1 MNLSKRTKLLL
12 LGVLFLGGVWILHA
26 AEPTEA
32 ERRTRAMQ
40 ASQKGNFKNAYDD
53 LRVLVLDPKS
63 DKEKVGQDLLEGIR
77 CLQRLGRSNEID
89 EFREAG
95 IKVQEKNWRFLRDAA
110 RSYVEGNVEAYGF
123 IVAGKFERGNHRGG
137 GRVVNSFDR
146 DRARAYQLMEEAL
159 PLVKT
164 EPDRAAAAEFHLL
177 FAQLLLAGGFN
188 NEAWRLQYLTDTK
201 KLPDYDEQGGYGGYR
216 GGFGMRGRGGMYRG
230 PGANHTGAPVDADG
244 KPIYYSVPK
253 SYADAPNDGERW
265 RWNLQEA
272 AELQPHRLGEVE
284 MIFGGFLWSQFG
296 VQTMTYG
303 FYGEGM
309 DDKTGTF
316 ALATLKDTETIA
328 RLASGIKR
336 FALPDEQNPLVVFK
350 RVADRDK
357 NIQAENALTNLASD
371 AENRRQYVKAA
382 EIWQRAIKEYGPGQN
397 NYRQDRLNQIVNNW
411 GRFEPLAGMQPNR
424 KGATVDFR
432 FRNGNKVSLE
442 AFAIDVPKLLGDVK
456 AYLTNDGFIDWNQVQ
471 VQNIGHRL
479 VELNQQQYITGKV
492 ANWDLDL
499 TPRPDH
505 VDDRVTI
512 NTPMQ
517 TPGAYLVT
525 AKMAGGNLSRVIVWV
540 TDSVLLKKT
549 LDNRS
554 YYFVADAVT
563 GLPTP
568 NAKVDF
574 FGWRQVQVVP
584 NQNQWKVLTDEFS
597 MTADKDGQVFVDA
610 AKIKQDQFGNQ
621 FQWLIT
627 ARKPGD
633 DGKVD
638 AKSMAG
644 FAYLGFTNVW
654 INKQHDQEYEATRV
668 FGMTDRP
675 VYRPDQQVDFK
686 FWVRHSKYDMK
697 DVSTYANQVF
707 TVELHNPKGE
717 KILEKQ
723 FTADEYG
730 GLSGEYFLP
739 RSAPLGQYNFVVK
752 NTQGWQH
759 GGNSFRVEEYKK
771 PEFEVKIDAPTEPV
785 KLGDKITATV
795 DSRYYFGAPVTTA
808 MVKVKVMRSP
818 HSATWFP
825 KARWDWFYGT
835 GYWWFAPD
843 YAWYPGFNEWGCFRP
858 TPSWWHQPAPQP
870 ELVMEQTI
878 PVGPDGKVQI
888 EIDTQI
894 AKELHGNQDHEY
906 TVTAEV
912 TDESRRTIVG
922 TGSVLVARKP
932 FKVYTWLD
940 RGYYR
945 TGDTIVANF
954 QAQTLD
960 RKPVQGAGTL
970 TMYGISY
977 NAKDE
982 PVETVVER
990 WPLSTN
996 VEGTARQQI
1005 KAAKPGQYRLSYKVI
1020 DSKQN
1025 TIEGAQVVLIRGDGF
1040 NGSSFRFNDIE
1051 LVTEKKEYQP
1061 GEKMKLAIN
1070 SNRDNS
1076 TVLLFVRPTNNI
1088 YLAPKVLRL
1097 SGKSIEEQIEV
1108 VTRDMPNFFVE
1119 AVTISEGRIHSEM
1132 REVVVPPEKRVL
1144 DVAVLPN
1151 QKEYKPGEDAKVQIK
1166 LTDANGEPFVGST
1179 VVTVYDKS
1187 VEYISGGSNV
1197 PEIKE
1202 YFWKWR
1208 RHHSPQTEANVQ
1220 VNEGNILH
1228 SGERGMNDLGVF
1240 GNTVV
1245 EEFAAKG
1252 QNRQMLR
1259 GDMQNEG
1266 MAGGFGG
1273 GAVPGAAPM
1282 AAMAANGMMEQQD
1295 GAQYRRAAEGADR
1308 DAVGGRSERQLGEAG
1323 IGAGGAQGTELATP
1337 TIRKNFADT
1346 AYWNAWITTNAQG
1359 IADVAFKMPEQMAG
1373 WKIRVWGM
1381 GHGTKVGQGDAEV
1394 VTKKDLIVRLQA
1406 PRFFIQKDEVVLS
1419 ANVHNFHKADQQV
1432 RVTLEMDGG
1441 TLQPMENNLVQVV
1454 DMKAGSEKRIDWRVR
1469 CVNEGDA
1476 IVRMKAQSPS
1486 DADAMEMKFPC
1497 RIHGMLKMESFA
1509 GVIRPQGDYAKVEFS
1524 VPAERRI
1531 EQSRLEV
1538 RYSPTLAGAM
1548 VDALPYLV
1556 EFPYGCTEQTLNR
1569 FVPTVITQKILLDM
1583 KIDLAE
1589 VAKHETN
1596 LNSQEIGNDKD
1607 RIKQWKRYK
1616 RNPVFDVA
1624 EVSAM
1629 TKAGIDALLQMQ
1641 LSDGGWGWF
1650 SGFGEHSYP
1659 HTTATVVHGLQLAKA
1674 NGVALPPNMLERGT
1688 TWLKNYQDEQVR
1700 RLHNWPT
1707 KTIPYKPTADNI
1719 DSLVYMNL
1727 VDGGVQNDD
1736 MRDFLYRD
1744 RNELAVYAKAMFGL
1758 ALHKN
1763 GQAEKLAMILEN
1775 CKQYVVEDNENQ
1787 TAYLR
1792 LPANNPWWYWYGSE
1806 IEADAYYLK
1815 LLSRTTPR
1823 DNKAAG
1829 LVKYLLNNRKH
1840 STYWNSTR
1848 DTAICIEAMA
1858 EYLKASGE
1866 DRPQMN
1872 VEVWLDGKK
1881 YKDVEITTANLFT
1894 FDNKLVL
1901 TGDSIS
1907 AGKHLL
1913 EIKRRGSGPVYF
1925 NAYETNFTLEDFITK
1940 AGLEVR
1946 VERAYYKLTRDE
1958 DAKVKVSGSRGQ
1970 ALDQKVE
1977 KYKRTLLENLADLKS
1992 GDMVEIELK
2001 IDSKND
2007 YEYLI
2012 FEDMKPAGFEP
2023 LEVRSGYNGND
2034 MGAYVEFRDEKVVF
2048 FARTLARGTH
2058 SVRYRMRAEIPG
2070 KFSALPTRAEAMY
2083 APELKGNS
2091 DEIKLLVHD

>member
-1 MNLSKRTKLLL
+1 
-12 LGVLFLGGVWILHA
+12 
-26 AEPTEA
+26 
-32 ERRTRAMQ
+32 
-40 ASQKGNFKNAYDD
+40 
-53 LRVLVLDPKS
+53 
-63 DKEKVGQDLLEGIR
+63 
-77 CLQRLGRSNEID
+77 
-89 EFREAG
+89 
-95 IKVQEKNWRFLRDAA
+95 
-110 RSYVEGNVEAYGF
+110 
-123 IVAGKFERGNHRGG
+123 
-137 GRVVNSFDR
+137 
-146 DRARAYQLMEEAL
+146 
-159 PLVKT
+159 
-164 EPDRAAAAEFHLL
+164 
-177 FAQLLLAGGFN
+177 
-188 NEAWRLQYLTDTK
+188 
-201 KLPDYDEQGGYGGYR
+201 
-216 GGFGMRGRGGMYRG
+216 
-230 PGANHTGAPVDADG
+230 PVDADG

-284 MIFGGFLWSQFG
+284 MIFGNFLWNQFG

-303 FYGEGM
+303 FFGEGA

-328 RLASGIKR
+328 RLATGIKR
-336 FALPDEQNPLVVFK
+336 FKMPDEQNPLVVFK

-357 NIQAENALTNLASD
+357 NIQAEQALTNLATD

-411 GRFEPLAGMQPNR
+411 GRFEPLTGMQPNR

-456 AYLTNDGFIDWNQVQ
+456 TYLTGHNGVIDWNQVQ

-505 VDDRVTI
+505 VDDRITI

-563 GLPTP
+563 GLPTA

-574 FGWRQVQVVP
+574 FGWRQVPVVP
-584 NQNQWKVLTDEFS
+584 NQNQWKVLTEQFT
-597 MTADKDGQVFVDA
+597 MTADKDGQVFVDGS
-610 AKIKQDQFGNQ
+610 KFKLDQQFGNQ
-621 FQWLIT
+621 YQWLIT
-627 ARKPGD
+627 ARKPD
-633 DGKVD
+633 AKGKVD
-638 AKSMAG
+638 ARSMTG

-654 INKQHDQEYEATRV
+654 IQKQHDPEYEATRV
-668 FGMTDRP
+668 FAITDRP
-675 VYRPDQQVDFK
+675 VYRPDQPVQFK

-697 DVSTYANQVF
+697 DTSTFAGQTF
-707 TVELHNPKGE
+707 TMTLQNPKGE
-717 KILEKQ
+717 KVLQKQ
-723 FTADEYG
+723 FVADEYG
-730 GLSGEYFLP
+730 GFAGEYFLP
-739 RSAPLGQYNFVVK
+739 RSAPLGQYNMVLD
-752 NTQGWQH
+752 NNQGWQQ
-759 GGNSFRVEEYKK
+759 GGNTFRVEEYKK
-771 PEFEVKIDAPTEPV
+771 PEFEVKVDAPTEPV

-795 DSRYYFGAPVTTA
+795 DSRYYFGAPVVNA

-825 KARWDWFYGT
+825 KARWDWFYST

-843 YAWYPGFNEWGCFRP
+843 YAWYPGFSEWGCFRP
-858 TPSWWHQPAPQP
+858 TPNWWHQPAPQP
-870 ELVMEQTI
+870 ELVLENTM

-912 TDESRRTIVG
+912 TDDSRRTIVG

-970 TMYGISY
+970 TMYGITY
-977 NAKDE
+977 NAKHE

-1005 KAAKPGQYRLSYKVI
+1005 KAAKPGQYRLSYKVT
-1020 DSKQN
+1020 DTKQN
-1025 TIEGAQVVLIRGDGF
+1025 TIEGAQVVLIRGDGA

-1051 LVTEKKEYQP
+1051 LVSEKKEYQP

-1070 SNRDNS
+1070 TNRDNS
-1076 TVLLFVRPTNNI
+1076 TVLLFLRPTNNI

-1097 SGKSIEEQIEV
+1097 NGKSIEEQIEV

-1119 AVTISEGRIHSEM
+1119 AVTISDGRIHSEL
-1132 REVVVPPEKRVL
+1132 REIVVPPEKRVL

-1220 VNEGNILH
+1220 ISEGNILH

-1240 GNTVV
+1240 GNSVV
-1245 EEFAAKG
+1245 EEFAAGSKG
-1252 QNRQMLR
+1252 RAMLR
-1259 GDMQNEG
+1259 FDMQG
-1266 MAGGFGG
+1266 VGGAGGFGG
-1273 GAVPGAAPM
+1273 GGFAEGAAVPGAAPM
-1282 AAMAANGMMEQQD
+1282 AAMAANGVTEQD
-1295 GAQYRRAAEGADR
+1295 GVQYRRAANRDNADR
-1308 DAVGGRSERQLGEAG
+1308 MLKSDERQIGGEG
-1323 IGAGGAQGTELATP
+1323 GGAPAANLAVP

-1346 AYWNAWITTNAQG
+1346 AYWNASLTTNAKG
-1359 IADVAFKMPEQMAG
+1359 IAEVAFKMPEQMAG

-1476 IVRMKAQSPS
+1476 IVRMKAQSAT

-1531 EQSRLEV
+1531 EQTRLEV

-1556 EFPYGCTEQTLNR
+1556 DFPYGCTEQTLNR
-1569 FVPTVITQKILLDM
+1569 FVPTVITQKILVDM

-1607 RIKQWKRYK
+1607 RMKQWKRWK

-1624 EVSAM
+1624 EVATM
-1629 TKAGIDALLQMQ
+1629 TKAGIDTLLQMQ

-1674 NGVALPPNMLERGT
+1674 NGVVLPANMLERGT

-1700 RLHNWPT
+1700 RLQNWPT
-1707 KTIPYKPTADNI
+1707 KTIPYKQYADNI

-1763 GQAEKLAMILEN
+1763 GQADKLAMILEN
-1775 CKQYVVEDNENQ
+1775 IRQYVVEDNENQ

-1815 LLSRTTPR
+1815 LLTRTTPR
-1823 DNKAAG
+1823 DTKAAG

-1946 VERAYYKLTRDE
+1946 VERAYYKLTLDE

-1977 KYKRTLLENLADLKS
+1977 KYKRTQLANLAELKS
-1992 GDMVEIELK
+1992 GDMVEVELK

-2070 KFSALPTRAEAMY
+2070 RFSALPTRAEAMY
-2083 APELKGNS
+2083 TPELKGNS
-2091 DEIKLLVHD
+2091 DEIKLQVHD